1 MTPGAL
7 RHRITLQQMTDGA
20 SDWIDVAKVWADIR
34 AVSAKEKID
43 RADAEQII
51 THRITIRHR
60 SDVKSVMRV
69 LYGGRLFGIESAL
82 DPDER
87 RRWLVLECEEL
98 HSLIDTVTVKRKE
111 RVKDGRNVV
120 TSTDLPPRDVQAC
133 IVDVQYGYEQQGND
147 PVNWEKK
154 ATVDF
159 ELGEDVREGDTIT
172 LSAHGDFFVTQA
184 RPGKHFLQVVAIQE
198 RRGAE

>member
-1 MTPGAL
+1 MPAGKY
-7 RHRITLQQMTDGA
+7 RQRITIQRSTNFMG
-20 SDWIDVAKVWADIR
+20 DWEDVATVWADVRPISAREKVER
-34 AVSAKEKID
+34 ASI
-43 RADAEQII
+43 EQNI
-51 THRITIRHR
+51 THRMDIRYR
-60 SDVKSVMRV
+60 GDIDSRMRV
-69 LYGGRLFGIESAL
+69 LYRGRIYQIEEIL
-82 DPDER
+82 NPGER
-87 RRWLVLECEEL
+87 NAELSLLVEEL
-98 HSLIDTVTVKRKE
+98 HTLPDIVTVKRKE
-111 RVKDGRNVV
+111 RIKDERNVV
-120 TSTDLPPRDVQAC
+120 TAIELLPRDVQAC